1 MTSAPMGGYQPPEG
15 NGGLGTGPT
24 VETDTRS
31 TTDVAKD
38 QAAQVGQS
46 AKESGKQVASTA
58 ADEAKNVTAEAR
70 KQAKDL
76 TQEVGNQAQL
86 QAAIGKDKAAGS
98 LHSLGE
104 ELRSMARNS
113 DQSGPVTDLTHE
125 AADKVTDLATW
136 IEQRDPGTLLEEVR
150 SLARRKPGTFLLG
163 AAAAGIVAGRLTRG
177 AVQAGKDDTRM
188 DDTKG
193 TSGGADTAATNG
205 SWTTSGAEGTNGHLA
220 TSYAE
225 QPTPIADVAA
235 AETRLSAGE
244 PQSAADGHEPAGRP
258 L

>member
-1 MTSAPMGGYQPPEG
+1 MTSAPTGDYQPPAG
-15 NGGLGTGPT
+15 NGGLGNSPNVENGTG
-24 VETDTRS
+24 S
-31 TTDVAKD
+31 TTDAAKE

-46 AKESGKQVASTA
+46 AKESGTQVASTA

-76 TQEVGNQAQL
+76 TQEVGNQAQQ

-113 DQSGPVTDLTHE
+113 DQSGPVTDLAHE

-150 SLARRKPGTFLLG
+150 SFARRKPGTFLVG

-177 AVQAGKDDTRM
+177 AVRASKDDTTSDVSQRS
-188 DDTKG
+188 
-193 TSGGADTAATNG
+193 SGGAQDAATNG
-205 SWTTSGAEGTNGHLA
+205 SWTTSGAEATNGQLPA
-220 TSYAE
+220 SYAE
-225 QPTPIADVAA
+225 EPTPIADVTA
-235 AETRLSAGE
+235 AETRLASGEPESASNGYESAGR
-244 PQSAADGHEPAGRP
+244 Q